1 MDYNNGTIIGE
12 VEKNKQEKYIV
23 AAKEYKGYKFVDVR
37 MYYKH
42 EDRWLPTKKGITISP
57 KNAESMMSAINKGL
71 CVINE
76 VKQDKA

>member
-12 VEKNKQEKYIV
+12 VEKNSAQKYIV

-42 EDRWLPTKKGITISP
+42 EDRWLPTKKGITITS
-57 KNAESMMSAINKGL
+57 KNAESMISAINKGL
-71 CVINE
+71 CAINE
-76 VKQDKA
+76 TKQDKV